1 MDMTMGFNT
10 FEKQDKILVG
20 MSGGVDSSVTVRI
33 LQEQG
38 FAVQGAVIRFS
49 PAHDAAVDQ
58 ARDAGAALGVPV
70 HVIDAA
76 DAFEREVVAPFCESY
91 CAGRTP
97 NPCILCNPAVKFK
110 LLAQKADELGIRF
123 IATGHYA
130 RVVLCDDGQCRL
142 CAPESAARDQTYM
155 LYRLPQP
162 ILSRLV
168 LPLGEFE
175 KEDVREIARDIGL
188 SCADAPDSMEICFI
202 PDGDHA
208 AFIRSR
214 GMQPKAGRF
223 LGPDGEDLGAHLGV
237 DHYTVGQ
244 RKGLGIAAGRPL
256 FVRAILENGD
266 IQLAESGG
274 EFHTR
279 VTVGSVVTPDGQP
292 LPEGEYLAKVRST
305 AAPAPCRVTSDGGA
319 LTACFARPVRA
330 AAPGQ
335 SAVFYKD
342 GYVAGGGII
351 LAAE

>member
-1 MDMTMGFNT
+1 MEGFNT
-10 FEKQDKILVG
+10 YEQQDKVLVG

-49 PAHDAAVDQ
+49 PAHDGAVAEAKAA
-58 ARDAGAALGVPV
+58 AETLGVPV
-70 HVIDAA
+70 HVIDAGA
-76 DAFEREVVAPFCESY
+76 EFEREVVTPFCADY

-130 RVVLCDDGQCRL
+130 RIERCADGVCRL

-155 LYRLPQP
+155 LYRLGGE
-162 ILSRLV
+162 LLDRLI

-175 KEDVREIARDIGL
+175 KDDVREIARDIGL

-223 LGPDGEDLGAHLGV
+223 LGPDGGRGPLHGGPAQRAGHRRRAAAVCPGDFGKRRHPAGRERRRVPHPRNG
-237 DHYTVGQ
+237 GQ
-244 RKGLGIAAGRPL
+244 RGDAGRP
-256 FVRAILENGD
+256 
-266 IQLAESGG
+266 
-274 EFHTR
+274 
-279 VTVGSVVTPDGQP
+279 
-292 LPEGEYLAKVRST
+292 
-305 AAPAPCRVTSDGGA
+305 
-319 LTACFARPVRA
+319 A
-330 AAPGQ
+330 AAGGRVPGQ
-335 SAVFYKD
+335 SAQHRRARPLPRDRRRRRAD
-342 GYVAGGGII
+342 GLFRPAGAGRRAGPERR
-351 LAAE
+351 LL

>member
-1 MDMTMGFNT
+1 MEGFNT
-10 FEKQDKILVG
+10 YEQQDKVLVG

-49 PAHDAAVDQ
+49 PAHDGAVAEAKAA
-58 ARDAGAALGVPV
+58 AETLGVPV
-70 HVIDAA
+70 HVIDAGA
-76 DAFEREVVAPFCESY
+76 EFEQEVVTPFCADY

-130 RVVLCDDGQCRL
+130 RIERCADGVCRL

-155 LYRLPQP
+155 LYRLGGELLDRL
-162 ILSRLV
+162 ILQ
-168 LPLGEFE
+168 LGEFE
-175 KEDVREIARDIGL
+175 KDDVREIARDIGL

-279 VTVGSVVTPDGQP
+279 VTVGSVVTPDGKP

-305 AAPAPCRVTSDGGA
+305 AAPAPCRVTGDGGA

>member
-1 MDMTMGFNT
+1 
-10 FEKQDKILVG
+10 

-49 PAHDAAVDQ
+49 PAHDGAVAEAKAA
-58 ARDAGAALGVPV
+58 AETLGVPV
-70 HVIDAA
+70 HVIDAGA
-76 DAFEREVVAPFCESY
+76 EFEREVVTPFCADY

-130 RVVLCDDGQCRL
+130 RIERCADGVCRL

-155 LYRLPQP
+155 LYRLGGE
-162 ILSRLV
+162 LLDRLI

-175 KEDVREIARDIGL
+175 KDDVREIARDIGL

-256 FVRAILENGD
+256 FVRAI
-266 IQLAESGG
+266 QSAQ
-274 EFHTR
+274 HR
-279 VTVGSVVTPDGQP
+279 RARP
-292 LPEGEYLAKVRST
+292 LPRDQRRRRADGLFR
-305 AAPAPCRVTSDGGA
+305 PAGA
-319 LTACFARPVRA
+319 GRRA
-330 AAPGQ
+330 GPERRLLQRRLRGRRRHHP
-335 SAVFYKD
+335 
-342 GYVAGGGII
+342 GGGVRRSARRQGQIKKTAYRF
-351 LAAE
+351 LPMPDQEVFTKRYGVTQ

>member
-1 MDMTMGFNT
+1 MDGFNT
-10 FEKQDKILVG
+10 YEKQDRVLVG

-38 FAVQGAVIRFS
+38 FAVEGAVIRFS
-49 PAHDAAVDQ
+49 PAHDGAVAEAKAA
-58 ARDAGAALGVPV
+58 AKALGVPV
-70 HVIDAA
+70 HVIDAGA
-76 DAFEREVVAPFCESY
+76 DFEREVVAPFCADY

-97 NPCILCNPAVKFK
+97 NPCILCNPGVKFK
-110 LLAQKADELGIRF
+110 LLAKKADELSIHY
-123 IATGHYA
+123 ISTGHYA
-130 RVVLCDDGQCRL
+130 RIERCADGVCRL

-155 LYRLPQP
+155 LYRLSGD
-162 ILSRLV
+162 ILERLI

-175 KEDVREIARDIGL
+175 KDDVREIARDIGL

-208 AFIRSR
+208 GFIRSR
-214 GMQPKAGRF
+214 GMQPKTGRF
-223 LGPDGEDLGAHLGV
+223 IGPEGEDLGAHLGV

-244 RKGLGIAAGRPL
+244 RKGLGISAGRPL
-256 FVRAILENGD
+256 FVKAILENGD

-279 VTVGSVVTPDGQP
+279 IVVGDAVTPDGKP
-292 LPEGEYLAKVRST
+292 LPAGEYLAKIRST
-305 AAPAPCRVTSDGGA
+305 AKPAACHVTAEGGA
-319 LTACFARPVRA
+319 LAADFAEPVRA

-335 SAVFYKD
+335 SAVFYRD
-342 GYVAGGGII
+342 GYVVGGGII